1 MTDPALSF
9 RRARST
15 DVPENVT
22 LLRYRGSVR
31 TALTF
36 LDGVRLQLDIVRY
49 GDLWDRCYASLMAH
63 TTDRLVQEVARLG
76 GHYAHVLDEHIDSK
90 RDDRTDESWLQG
102 RFSYVLYKHV

>member
-49 GDLWDRCYASLMAH
+49 GDRVRDGAEQVFRRYGRKHRLSLCDAISFVVV
-63 TTDRLVQEVARLG
+63 TTLLGRGPEAR
-76 GHYAHVLDEHIDSK
+76 
-90 RDDRTDESWLQG
+90 
-102 RFSYVLYKHV
+102 RF